1 MLRLLRRKARIDKE
15 RQERA
20 LALEEKRAAQA
31 VLRQRIDKVV
41 AKPSGKGGG
50 TRRDG

>member
-1 MLRLLRRKARIDKE
+1 MLKLFRGKARIDKE

-31 VLRQRIDKVV
+31 VLRKRIEKVV
-41 AKPSGKGGG
+41 AKPSAKGS
-50 TRRDG
+50 DG